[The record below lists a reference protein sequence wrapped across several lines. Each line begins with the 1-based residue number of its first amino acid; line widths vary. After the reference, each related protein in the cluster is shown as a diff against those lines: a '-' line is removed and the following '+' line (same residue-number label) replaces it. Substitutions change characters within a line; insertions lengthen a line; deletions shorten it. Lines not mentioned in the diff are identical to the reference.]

1 MQDDKCFDIGDEVYV
16 FSQGNSNSFL
26 KALKEN
32 SFIKGV
38 VVDVENEDFGYHGS
52 GDWVHIYTVK
62 GEDGR
67 EYLCDYKRGY
77 KSYVLY
83 TKEDILNSLK
93 RNIEGGISYKKR
105 VYQEVNKKNK
115 EYQELLEKYQNL
127 EELKGRQYTKKRG
140 R

>member
-16 FSQGNSNSFL
+16 FYQGYSNWL
-26 KALKEN
+26 KALREN
-32 SFIKGV
+32 TFVKGV
-38 VVDVENEDFGYHGS
+38 VVDVDNEDFGYHGS

-93 RNIEGGISYKKR
+93 RNIEGEISYKKR
-105 VYQEVNKKNK
+105 VYQEANKKIK
-115 EYQELLEKYQNL
+115 KYQELLEKYQDL
-127 EELKGRQYTKKRG
+127 DELKGSQYIKKRG
-140 R
+140 K